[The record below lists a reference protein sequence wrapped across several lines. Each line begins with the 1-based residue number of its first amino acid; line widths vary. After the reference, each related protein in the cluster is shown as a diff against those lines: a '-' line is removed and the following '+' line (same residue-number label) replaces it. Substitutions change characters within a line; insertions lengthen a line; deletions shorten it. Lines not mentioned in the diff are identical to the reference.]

1 MQKFQMN
8 LLFFLFFWSHLQ
20 MWHLNKGLFS
30 REEMLWILKVEK
42 RCYGYSKWIVEHN
55 MQKNL
60 TQEGP

>member
-8 LLFFLFFWSHLQ
+8 LLLFFLFFFLGHTYKCGIQIKDCS
-20 MWHLNKGLFS
+20 
-30 REEMLWILKVEK
+30 VEK

-55 MQKNL
+55 IQENL